1 MPVSLCRLNDCAG
14 ALTGTGLFYEMGVE
28 ATFPLP
34 ESVGGMVLG
43 AAFNIVATVYLVR
56 ARVRACVCALGVL
69 ETRSSRVPV
78 QVIGA
83 YVQPRAMNWLLCG
96 AIVASACLLLGAT
109 ERRKRI
115 ALDEG
120 APG

>member
-56 ARVRACVCALGVL
+56 ARDAHACVRWG
-69 ETRSSRVPV
+69 
-78 QVIGA
+78 
-83 YVQPRAMNWLLCG
+83 
-96 AIVASACLLLGAT
+96 CLKHA
-109 ERRKRI
+109 RRECPYR
-115 ALDEG
+115 
-120 APG
+120 

>member
-1 MPVSLCRLNDCAG
+1 M
-14 ALTGTGLFYEMGVE
+14 
-28 ATFPLP
+28 
-34 ESVGGMVLG
+34 
-43 AAFNIVATVYLVR
+43 
-56 ARVRACVCALGVL
+56 
-69 ETRSSRVPV
+69 
-78 QVIGA
+78 IGA
-83 YVQPRAMNWLLCG
+83 YVPPRAMNWLLCG